1 MSTHSSNIIHRFPL
15 QLRRDLVCQI
25 EASAELQQRFITY
38 FEKMGFK
45 IAEHKVE
52 TGQWRFEKG
61 SHWGNAFTFN
71 PLKWKSA
78 VEVELQAEQLTARF
92 FMNTIHQFPT
102 EHDEQL
108 WDVFVANFEKHLHQ
122 PAFDFKTANAQALKT
137 AKRKNRKYLGW
148 ALLGGLL
155 LGIPTGFVAHLL
167 NMPIIASMGAA
178 AGGLALMSKKI
189 KEDRVKAGLNEA

>member
-1 MSTHSSNIIHRFPL
+1 MSIHSTNIIHRIPSQL
-15 QLRRDLVCQI
+15 QRDLVCQI

-45 IAEHKVE
+45 IAEQKVE
-52 TGQWRFEKG
+52 AGKWRFEKG

-78 VEVELQAEQLTARF
+78 VEVEIQAEQLTARF

-102 EHDEQL
+102 EHDEHL
-108 WDVFVANFEKHLHQ
+108 WDVFVAHFEKYLHQ
-122 PAFDFKTANAQALKT
+122 PAFDFKTANAQALKV

-155 LGIPTGFVAHLL
+155 LGIPTGFLAHWL

-189 KEDRVKAGLNEA
+189 KEDRAKAGLYEA